1 MTVYA
6 ITDTKKGR
14 TGIAPTYLQTTLG
27 GETSS
32 EWAKRPGGE
41 TSRGRNVLVA
51 KHPGGETSSEGAK
64 RPGGE
69 TSKGRNVLL
78 PIYVGRIWQIA
89 HWTKC
94 AARLIKCAHLT
105 NLHTCAAFRRGK
117 V

>member
-51 KHPGGETSSEGAK
+51 KHPGGETS
-64 RPGGE
+64 
-69 TSKGRNVLL
+69 KGRNVLL